1 MENKLTKQVMG
12 VLVII
17 AVVIG
22 GVWLTKRGKI
32 EDEVVPEIVLEPTKR
47 IEAELQLP
55 MTEAEKQEIEEKF
68 ASEGVEMTVL
78 KDVTGGQAVGTAWRQ
93 YDDEEFSHKVETSGL
108 AALEKGFYYEAWLV
122 GDEGF
127 FSTGR
132 IGEIGTLYYKAEE
145 DKSEFVGVVV
155 TLEPEDGDSAPAE
168 HVLEGSF

>member
-22 GVWLTKRGKI
+22 GVWLTKRGKT
-32 EDEVVPEIVLEPTKR
+32 EDEVAPEIVLEPAKR
-47 IEAELQLP
+47 IEAELRLP
-55 MTEAEKQEIEEKF
+55 MTEIEKQEIEEKF
-68 ASEGVEMTVL
+68 ASEGVEMIVL

-93 YDDEEFSHKVETSGL
+93 YDEEEFSHKVEASNL
-108 AALEKGFYYEAWLV
+108 PSLEKGFYYEAWLV

-132 IGEIGTLYYKAEE
+132 MVETGTLYYKAGE
-145 DKSEFVGVVV
+145 DKSEFAGVVV
-155 TLEPEDGDSAPAE
+155 TLEPEDGNPAPAE